1 MSNDTK
7 FIDGLI
13 FKAPNENAPEY
24 VIAKI
29 SIKRAELIAWLQG
42 QQGDWIN
49 ADLKKSQQGKY
60 YAAVDTWKPNGGQ
73 KQDAKPQRETE
84 TTSIG
89 SDFADDDI
97 PFDGGY

>member
-13 FKAPNENAPEY
+13 FKAPNENAPDY

-49 ADLKKSQQGKY
+49 ADLKESQQGKY
-60 YAAVDTWKPNGGQ
+60 YAAVDTWKPGNGGASTSRQ
-73 KQDAKPQRETE
+73 ESKPVPA
-84 TTSIG
+84 
-89 SDFADDDI
+89 SDMADDDLN
-97 PFDGGY
+97 F